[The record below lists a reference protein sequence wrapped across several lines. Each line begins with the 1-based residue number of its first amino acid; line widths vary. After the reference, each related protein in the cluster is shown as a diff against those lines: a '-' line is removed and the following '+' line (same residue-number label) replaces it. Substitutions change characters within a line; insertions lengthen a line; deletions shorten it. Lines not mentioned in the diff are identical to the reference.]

1 MTNTL
6 TAPKV
11 DTPHTERHAPEL
23 YAPVAIAEGVHGF
36 AGVDEAALVRYREQ
50 GYLVIH
56 EAFTADEVEGAKA
69 GLADL
74 IMGHVP
80 GFDCIE
86 FEAGAAAI
94 LGTLGLDERQ
104 DAVRKLMFF
113 TAHEPRLHALAAH
126 PMLLSVLARTL
137 GDAPVLFQDMALLKP
152 PHIGREKPWHQDHAY
167 FDYPLGTPIVG
178 TWTALDEATVENGCM
193 HLLAG
198 AHRDGPIPHFQRRD
212 WQICDTQML
221 GQTCVAAPLGPGG
234 MLLFDALLPHGT
246 PLNQSGARRRAVQY
260 HYAPQSARKSV
271 PEERLAVFG
280 SEGKNVSC

>member
-1 MTNTL
+1 MGNTV
-6 TAPKV
+6 TAPRV
-11 DTPHTERHAPEL
+11 DPAHIERHAPEL

-36 AGVDEAALVRYREQ
+36 GGVDDAALARYCAQ

-56 EAFTADEVEGAKA
+56 EAFTADEVDAAKA
-69 GLADL
+69 GLTDL
-74 IMGHVP
+74 IMGRVP
-80 GFDCIE
+80 GFDDIM

-94 LGTLGLDERQ
+94 LDTLSLDERQ
-104 DAVRKLMFF
+104 DAVRKLMNF
-113 TAHEPRLHALAAH
+113 TAHEPRLNALAAH
-126 PMLLSVLARTL
+126 PALLAVLARIQ
-137 GDAPVLFQDMALLKP
+137 GDAPLLFQDMALLKP
-152 PHIGREKPWHQDHAY
+152 PRIGREKPWHQDQAY

-178 TWTALDEATVENGCM
+178 TWTALDEATIENGCM

-198 AHRDGPIPHFQRRD
+198 AHRQGPMTHFQRRD

-221 GQTCVAAPLGPGG
+221 GQTCIAAPLKPGG

-246 PLNQSGARRRAVQY
+246 PLNQSGMRRRAVQY
-260 HYAPQSARKSV
+260 HYAPQSARKGD